1 MACPT
6 VGALRL
12 RMSRWD
18 EPDSFAGWPPRK
30 PRGRD
35 DAPEGDSVLSRTV
48 RLLRGA
54 LRSSAGA
61 ADRGLKPEFE
71 GR

>member
-6 VGALRL
+6 VGAAGL

-18 EPDSFAGWPPRK
+18 EPDGFAGWPPRK

-35 DAPEGDSVLSRTV
+35 AAPEGGSVLSRTV
-48 RLLRGA
+48 RLLRGV
-54 LRSSAGA
+54 LGPSAGP
-61 ADRGLKPEFE
+61 ADKGLEPELK
-71 GR
+71 RR